1 MLNWWVLLLGLLV
14 VPLIYLARSA
24 KQSKVK
30 RRLTT
35 RTRRILKWVL
45 VIVVSL
51 VMVYPVFIG
60 LMLFLYIAPYYL
72 VLPIRLFTEPST
84 LRPEDWA
91 RLLVEVFVLI
101 VVFIAVKRRRGKQ
114 PEELVTEDPGAPDD
128 ICGE

>member
-1 MLNWWVLLLGLLV
+1 MFNWWVLLLGLLV

-24 KQSKVK
+24 KKSKVK
-30 RRLTT
+30 RRLTP

-51 VMVYPVFIG
+51 VMVYPVFVG

-72 VLPIRLFTEPST
+72 VLPIQLFTEPST
-84 LRPEDWA
+84 LRPGDWA
-91 RLLVEVFVLI
+91 RLLVEVYVLI